1 MDTRDRGFDAT
12 GKQVWGAKDAPY
24 QFRWLDAAR

>member
-1 MDTRDRGFDAT
+1 MDKCDRGFDGA

-24 QFRWLDAAR
+24 QFCWLNAAK